1 MRQRKALTLAEAVVL
16 VVVVALGLA
25 IVSLH
30 GCSRREKVKR
40 TVCMSNLS
48 CIGKALVLY
57 KGTHRNRWPWI
68 PGVTSDFSS
77 IPTGRNRGRDPN
89 SQADGPSDRS
99 ITSLMFLLVRE
110 HQPVQLFICPST
122 RDTKE
127 TNIRNF
133 NVPDDEEPEYYWD
146 FSGANNVSYSWQ
158 APVKTPEGFRQG
170 LSDNDPD
177 AVVAADKTP
186 LCDNPK
192 WSPDDMSSTTKASVI
207 YNNMS
212 ANHDGEVVNVLYV
225 GMNVAASNRPDV
237 GANRDNI
244 YTASGHKT
252 RGSRSAT
259 SLDISKHLSTRDSFL
274 IGPVRGMM
282 GRATGK

>member
-16 VVVVALGLA
+16 VVVAAVGLA
-25 IVSLH
+25 TVSLH
-30 GCSRREKVKR
+30 GCARREKVNR
-40 TVCMSNLS
+40 TVCMSNLA
-48 CIGKALVLY
+48 CIGKALMLY
-57 KGTHRNRWPWI
+57 KGTYRNNWPWI
-68 PGVTSDFSS
+68 PNVTSDWSS
-77 IPTGRNRGRDPN
+77 VPTGTNRGRDPN

-110 HQPVQLFICPST
+110 DQPVQLFICPST
-122 RDTKE
+122 RDTKD
-127 TNIRNF
+127 TNTMNY
-133 NVPDDEEPEYYWD
+133 NVPDGEEPEYYWD
-146 FSGANNVSYSWQ
+146 FSGASNVSYSWQ
-158 APVKTPEGFRQG
+158 APVKASEGFRQG

-177 AVVAADKTP
+177 AVVMADKTP

-192 WSPDDMSSTTKASVI
+192 WSPDDMSKTTKASVI

-212 ANHDGEVVNVLYV
+212 PNHGGEVVNVLYV

-244 YTASGHKT
+244 YTASGEKR
-252 RGSRSAT
+252 RGSRGAT

-282 GRATGK
+282 AGATGK